1 MTRLWPFSLSL
12 LALACFSPSAI
23 AQTIIP
29 AQDGT
34 ATLVMP
40 NGNTFNISGGT
51 LSGDGRNLF
60 HSFQEFGL
68 SAQQIANF
76 LANPQIQNILGR
88 VTGGNPSIINGLIQ
102 VTGGNPNLFLMN
114 PSGIVFGPNA
124 SLNVP
129 ANFAATTSTAIGFS
143 GGQFNAYG
151 VNNYQALVGNPNS
164 FVFQGVTPG
173 AI

>member
-1 MTRLWPFSLSL
+1 MKAAWQLSLSL
-12 LALACFSPSAI
+12 LALSFFNPWAI

-29 AQDGT
+29 ANDGT

-40 NGNTFNISGGT
+40 NGNTLNITGGM

-76 LANPQIQNILGR
+76 IANPQIQNILGR

-102 VTGGNPNLFLMN
+102 VTGGSPNLFLMN
-114 PSGIVFGPNA
+114 HF
-124 SLNVP
+124 
-129 ANFAATTSTAIGFS
+129 
-143 GGQFNAYG
+143 
-151 VNNYQALVGNPNS
+151 
-164 FVFQGVTPG
+164 
-173 AI
+173 